1 MNYNLRFGPALG
13 QLVSLEVMYDELF
26 VILKTILKLQH
37 CASPNVHFVHGTNSS
52 SHDFI
57 QLLCLDYAWKAPVQI
72 FLL

>member
-37 CASPNVHFVHGTNSS
+37 CASPNVLTAGRTYL
-52 SHDFI
+52 
-57 QLLCLDYAWKAPVQI
+57 Q
-72 FLL
+72 

>member
-37 CASPNVHFVHGTNSS
+37 CARPNVLTAGRTYL
-52 SHDFI
+52 
-57 QLLCLDYAWKAPVQI
+57 Q
-72 FLL
+72 